1 MSSGAAYGVG
11 MTSDPAPGAWRH
23 YGPAAL
29 PGPLAAA
36 LESFAERGYEGA
48 SIREIAARAGLSVP
62 GLYHHYPSK
71 QALLVALIR
80 ASMAELLDR
89 SRRALA
95 EAGPSPREQF
105 DAVVESLLRFHMF
118 RREQAFVAST
128 ERRSME
134 SLARD
139 EYVGLRDE
147 QQRMLDAIVASGVR
161 AGDFDTPYP
170 ADASRAVTTMC
181 VAVAGWY
188 RPDGA
193 LGPDALVERYL
204 VIARG
209 AVGAR

>member
-1 MSSGAAYGVG
+1 
-11 MTSDPAPGAWRH
+11 MTSDSAPGSWRH
-23 YGPAAL
+23 YEASAL

-36 LESFAERGYEGA
+36 LELFAERGYEGA

-71 QALLVALIR
+71 QALLVGITR
-80 ASMAELLDR
+80 VIMADLLDR

-128 ERRSME
+128 EMRSME
-134 SLARD
+134 PQTRV
-139 EYVGLRDE
+139 EYVGMRDE
-147 QQRMLDAIVASGVR
+147 QQRMLDAIVEAGVR
-161 AGDFDTPYP
+161 AGEFRMPYP
-170 ADASRAVTTMC
+170 DDASRAVTTMC
-181 VAVAGWY
+181 VAVASWY
-188 RPDGA
+188 RPDGS
-193 LGPDALVERYL
+193 LTPDELVERYL
-204 VIARG
+204 DIARG

>member
-1 MSSGAAYGVG
+1 
-11 MTSDPAPGAWRH
+11 MTSDSTPGSWRH
-23 YGPAAL
+23 YGPPSL

-71 QALLVALIR
+71 QALLVGLVRLI
-80 ASMAELLDR
+80 MTDLLDR

-95 EAGPSPREQF
+95 EAGDSPRAQF

-128 ERRSME
+128 EMRSLEE
-134 SLARD
+134 SART
-139 EYVGLRDE
+139 EYVGMRDE
-147 QQRMLDAIVASGVR
+147 QQRMLDTIVEDGVR
-161 AGDFDTPYP
+161 AGEFDAPFPT
-170 ADASRAVTTMC
+170 DASRAVTTMC

-188 RPDGA
+188 RPDGE
-193 LGPDALVERYL
+193 LGPDEVVERYL
-204 VIARG
+204 GIARA